1 MSNKT
6 HPLSEI
12 LQEIR
17 NRRIVFDEEQ
27 VLDWLFDY
35 ACKYR
40 SLSGEDAD
48 AIMYRKGFQILKE
61 ADKVYW
67 DTYRQVNLWL
77 DKEMVERVAED
88 DYKDSRKLL
97 MESSHRS

>member
-1 MSNKT
+1 MSNKA
-6 HPLSEI
+6 HNLAEV

-17 NRRIVFDEEQ
+17 NRRIIFDEEQ

-48 AIMYRKGFQILKE
+48 AIMYRKGFQMLME
-61 ADKVYW
+61 ADKQYKK
-67 DTYRQVNLWL
+67 TCRQIYLWL
-77 DKEMVERVAED
+77 EQGDPNEIAEG

-97 MESSHRS
+97 MEGSSR